1 MKVGI
6 IGAGIYGCHIAAVLI
21 EHGFDISIYEQKSS
35 IFEMAS
41 GNNQFRLHLGFH
53 YARDYNTRQQSK
65 LGFGHFLKRYEK
77 FTKSFVN
84 NLYII
89 PKYDSLI
96 DYKTYLAI
104 FRHEDYLMEVLE
116 PSEFDFLENT
126 EGVVSVD
133 ERVILISELKQ
144 HFSTLLRE
152 HINFNTT
159 INKEMLEQFCLDFD
173 YVIDCTWGK
182 LMPSEDLFFEVT
194 HLGYY
199 RNINQKYLNYGLTY
213 VDGSLCSLYPTEIE
227 DVFSL
232 SSVSYTPL
240 FKSEI
245 LDEANSF
252 MQDIKED
259 VLVEN
264 TEKMEVQMQKYFPS
278 FREHFKLEGHQIS
291 MKSKIKGL
299 NDPRD
304 CRISKKGNLISIFS
318 GKIDTLYIAEEYILN
333 TVL

>member
-1 MKVGI
+1 MKVVI
-6 IGAGIYGCHIAAVLI
+6 IGAGIYGCHIASVLI

-65 LGFGHFLKRYEK
+65 LGFEYFLCRYEK

-89 PKYDSLI
+89 PKHDSLI

-104 FRHEDYLMEVLE
+104 FRHEDHLMEVRE
-116 PSEFDFLENT
+116 PSEFDFLKNT
-126 EGVVSVD
+126 DGVVSVD

-144 HFSTLLRE
+144 HFSVLLKD

-159 INKEMLEQFCLDFD
+159 VTNELFEQFCLDFD

-182 LMPSEDLFFEVT
+182 LLPSDEFFFEVT

-199 RNINQKYLNYGLTY
+199 RCLNKKYLNYGLTY

-227 DVFSL
+227 DVFTL

-252 MQDIKED
+252 MEDITEE
-259 VLVEN
+259 VLVQN
-264 TEKMEVQMQKYFPS
+264 SEKMEAQMQKYFPT
-278 FREHFKLEGHQIS
+278 FLENFKLESHQIS

-304 CRISKKGNLISIFS
+304 CRISKKGNVISVFS
-318 GKIDTLYIAEEYILN
+318 GKIDTLFIAEEFIIN
-333 TVL
+333 TVI